1 MAIPPFVVPFVTGA
15 LTELQEQKRVS
26 DEIAGSV
33 VDNVSKHVLGVEIPA
48 EKKLIKDQENLKNQY
63 ASRFSQKVAT
73 GMDAMGLFESGSER
87 GLFDSVR
94 ITFGDKYSID
104 EIAKKIEG
112 TSDEDFA
119 KLASVSFIGDRKKAL
134 EDRAAHIDKVLGDTA
149 NIKDLL
155 IDKKP
160 TGIAKFIG
168 EPLGRKDATTAEARL
183 TQQLE
188 GPTAPVTT
196 TGVDAA
202 SILGLDKG
210 TGKGYMSLEPNLKTS
225 VFNSA
230 SIAYNRLEKNAATKR
245 FRKNFTKDYNPEIH
259 GPSEDMYGLMN
270 YFQNYYL
277 PQIQGIEY
285 DGPNKVGKPLSAEEV
300 SNLNKEAS
308 KGAPKKATAK
318 VKPIEGEEFE
328 YQGKIYTIPE
338 RFKGQSLPETVKRSI
353 ASQQDKFS
361 FTGLDENNPQ
371 VQLAQDAI
379 NRARA
384 AGNDDAVEAIKD
396 QLRKDLRVSNLE
408 GLIK

>member
-48 EKKLIKDQENLKNQY
+48 ERKLIKAQESLKNQY
-63 ASRFSQKVAT
+63 SSRYSQKVAD
-73 GMDAMGLFESGSER
+73 GMDAMGLFETGSEQ
-87 GLFDSVR
+87 GLFNAVK
-94 ITFGDKYSID
+94 IAFGDKYSIN

-112 TSDEDFA
+112 TSDEDYA
-119 KLASVSFIGDRKKAL
+119 KLASISFIGDRKKAL
-134 EDRAAHIDKVLGDTA
+134 EDRATHIDKVLGDTA

-160 TGIAKFIG
+160 TGMAKFIG
-168 EPLGRKDATTAEARL
+168 EPLGKRDEATAQARL
-183 TQQLE
+183 TQELE

-196 TGVDAA
+196 TGVNAA
-202 SILGLDKG
+202 SILGLDKT
-210 TGKGYMSLEPNLKTS
+210 TGANYSGLGVDERARLVGQARQVY
-225 VFNSA
+225 SA
-230 SIAYNRLEKNAATKR
+230 LEKNQASKR
-245 FRKNFTKDYNPEIH
+245 FKKNFSADYNPKIH
-259 GPSEDMYGLMN
+259 GPSEDLYGFRN
-270 YFQNYYL
+270 FYQNYYL
-277 PQIQGIEY
+277 PQEVGITY
-285 DGPNKVGKPLSAEEV
+285 DLENKIESEAATKTIDKPGV
-300 SNLNKEAS
+300 
-308 KGAPKKATAK
+308 PKKVTPK
-318 VKPIEGEEFE
+318 VKAIKGEEFE

-338 RFKGQSLPETVKRSI
+338 RFKGQSLPETLKRSI
-353 ASQQDKFS
+353 ASQQDKFQ
-361 FTGLDENNPQ
+361 FAGLNENNPQ

-408 GLIK
+408 GVIK

>member
-1 MAIPPFVVPFVTGA
+1 MATPFLVPFVTGA

-48 EKKLIKDQENLKNQY
+48 ERKLIKDQESLKNQY
-63 ASRFSQKVAT
+63 ADRFGSKVAV
-73 GMDAMGLFESGSER
+73 GMDAMGLFETGTEQ
-87 GLFDSVR
+87 GLFNAVR

-104 EIAKKIEG
+104 EIAKKIDA
-112 TSDEDFA
+112 TSDEDYA
-119 KLASVSFIGDRKKAL
+119 KLASKSFIGNRKKAL
-134 EDRAAHIDKVLGDTA
+134 ENRAAHIDKVLGDTS

-155 IDKKP
+155 INKKP
-160 TGIAKFIG
+160 TGLAKFIG
-168 EPLGRKDATTAEARL
+168 EPLGKGDEATAEARL
-183 TQQLE
+183 TQELE

-196 TGVDAA
+196 TGVNAA

-210 TGKGYMSLEPNLKTS
+210 TGKGFMGLEPNLKTS

-230 SIAYNRLEKNAATKR
+230 SVAYNRLEKNAATKR
-245 FRKNFTKDYNPEIH
+245 FRKNFTKDYNAEIH

-285 DGPNKVGKPLSAEEV
+285 DGPNKVGKPLSQQDV
-300 SNLNKEAS
+300 SNLNKES
-308 KGAPKKATAK
+308 SEGAPKKVTPKIKA
-318 VKPIEGEEFE
+318 IEGEEFE

-338 RFKGQSLPETVKRSI
+338 RFKGQFLPETVKRSI

-361 FTGLDENNPQ
+361 FTGLDENNER

-384 AGNDDAVEAIKD
+384 AGNDDAVEAIKE

>member
-48 EKKLIKDQENLKNQY
+48 ERKLIKAQESLKNQY
-63 ASRFSQKVAT
+63 SSRYSQKVAD
-73 GMDAMGLFESGSER
+73 GMDAMGLFETGSEQ
-87 GLFDSVR
+87 GLFNAVK
-94 ITFGDKYSID
+94 IAFGDKYSIN

-112 TSDEDFA
+112 TSDEDYA
-119 KLASVSFIGDRKKAL
+119 KLASISFIGDRKKAL
-134 EDRAAHIDKVLGDTA
+134 EDRATHIDKVLGDTA

-160 TGIAKFIG
+160 TGMAKFIG
-168 EPLGRKDATTAEARL
+168 EPLGKKDEATAQARL
-183 TQQLE
+183 TQELE

-196 TGVDAA
+196 TGVNAA
-202 SILGLDKG
+202 SILGLDKT
-210 TGKGYMSLEPNLKTS
+210 TGANYSGLGVDERARLVGQARQVY
-225 VFNSA
+225 SA
-230 SIAYNRLEKNAATKR
+230 LEKNQASKR
-245 FRKNFTKDYNPEIH
+245 FKKNFSADYNPKIH
-259 GPSEDMYGLMN
+259 GPSEDLYGFRN
-270 YFQNYYL
+270 FYQNYYL
-277 PQIQGIEY
+277 PQEVGITY
-285 DGPNKVGKPLSAEEV
+285 DLENKIESEAATKTIDKPGV
-300 SNLNKEAS
+300 
-308 KGAPKKATAK
+308 PKKVTPK
-318 VKPIEGEEFE
+318 VKAIKGEEFE

-338 RFKGQSLPETVKRSI
+338 RFKGQSLPETLKRSI
-353 ASQQDKFS
+353 ASQQDKFQ
-361 FTGLDENNPQ
+361 FAGLNENNPQ

>member
-1 MAIPPFVVPFVTGA
+1 
-15 LTELQEQKRVS
+15 
-26 DEIAGSV
+26 
-33 VDNVSKHVLGVEIPA
+33 
-48 EKKLIKDQENLKNQY
+48 
-63 ASRFSQKVAT
+63 
-73 GMDAMGLFESGSER
+73 
-87 GLFDSVR
+87 VR

-104 EIAKKIEG
+104 EIAKKIEA

-202 SILGLDKG
+202 SILGLDKT
-210 TGKGYMSLEPNLKTS
+210 TGANYSGLDVNERARLVNQARQVY
-225 VFNSA
+225 SA
-230 SIAYNRLEKNAATKR
+230 LEKNQASKR
-245 FRKNFTKDYNPEIH
+245 FKKNFSADYDPKIH
-259 GPSEDMYGLMN
+259 GPSEELYGFRN
-270 YFQNYYL
+270 FYQNYYL
-277 PQIQGIEY
+277 PQEVGITY
-285 DGPNKVGKPLSAEEV
+285 DLENKIESEAATKTIDKPGV
-300 SNLNKEAS
+300 
-308 KGAPKKATAK
+308 PKKVTPEIKAIK
-318 VKPIEGEEFE
+318 GEEFE

-338 RFKGQSLPETVKRSI
+338 RFKGQFLPDTVKRSI
-353 ASQQDKFS
+353 ASQQDKFQ
-361 FTGLDENNPQ
+361 FAGLNENNPR
-371 VQLAQDAI
+371 VQLAQESI
-379 NRARA
+379 NKARA
-384 AGNDDAVEAIKD
+384 AGNDDAVEAIKE

>member
-202 SILGLDKG
+202 SILGLDKT
-210 TGKGYMSLEPNLKTS
+210 TGANYSGLDVNERARLVNQARQVY
-225 VFNSA
+225 SA
-230 SIAYNRLEKNAATKR
+230 LEKNQASKR
-245 FRKNFTKDYNPEIH
+245 FKKNFSADYDPKIH
-259 GPSEDMYGLMN
+259 GPSEELYGFRN
-270 YFQNYYL
+270 FYQNYYL
-277 PQIQGIEY
+277 PQEVGITY
-285 DGPNKVGKPLSAEEV
+285 DLENKIESEAATKTIDKPGV
-300 SNLNKEAS
+300 
-308 KGAPKKATAK
+308 PKKVTPEIKAIK
-318 VKPIEGEEFE
+318 GEEFE

-338 RFKGQSLPETVKRSI
+338 RFKGQSLPETLKKSI
-353 ASQQDKFS
+353 ASQQDKFQ
-361 FTGLDENNPQ
+361 FAGLNENNPR
-371 VQLAQDAI
+371 VQLAQESI
-379 NRARA
+379 NKARA
-384 AGNDDAVEAIKD
+384 AGNDDAVEAIKE

>member
-1 MAIPPFVVPFVTGA
+1 MATPFLVPFVTGA

-48 EKKLIKDQENLKNQY
+48 ERKLIKSQESLKNQY
-63 ASRFSQKVAT
+63 ADRFGSKVAV
-73 GMDAMGLFESGSER
+73 GMDAMGLFETGTEE
-87 GLFDSVR
+87 GLFKAVR

-104 EIAKKIEG
+104 EIAKKIDA
-112 TSDEDFA
+112 TSEEDYS
-119 KLASVSFIGDRKKAL
+119 KLASKSFIGNRKKAL
-134 EDRAAHIDKVLGDTA
+134 EDRASHIDKVLGDTA

-160 TGIAKFIG
+160 TGLAKFIG
-168 EPLGRKDATTAEARL
+168 EPLGKGDEATAQARL
-183 TQQLE
+183 TQELE

-196 TGVDAA
+196 TGVNAA
-202 SILGLDKG
+202 SILGLDKT
-210 TGKGYMSLEPNLKTS
+210 TGANYSGLNVDERARLVGQARQVY
-225 VFNSA
+225 SA
-230 SIAYNRLEKNAATKR
+230 LEKNQASKR
-245 FRKNFTKDYNPEIH
+245 FKKNFSADYDPKIH
-259 GPSEDMYGLMN
+259 GPSEELYGFRN
-270 YFQNYYL
+270 FYQNYYL
-277 PQIQGIEY
+277 PQEVGISY
-285 DGPNKVGKPLSAEEV
+285 DLENKIESEAATKTIEKP
-300 SNLNKEAS
+300 
-308 KGAPKKATAK
+308 GAPKKATAK

-361 FTGLDENNPQ
+361 FTGLDENNEQ

>member
-48 EKKLIKDQENLKNQY
+48 ERKLIKAQENLKNQY
-63 ASRFSQKVAT
+63 ESRFGTKVAS
-73 GMDAMGLFESGSER
+73 GMDAMGLFESWTEQ
-87 GLFDSVR
+87 GLFNSVR

-104 EIAKKIEG
+104 EIAKKIDG
-112 TSDEDFA
+112 TSDEDYA

-168 EPLGRKDATTAEARL
+168 EPLGRKDETTAQARL
-183 TQQLE
+183 TQALE

-202 SILGLDKG
+202 SILGLDKT
-210 TGKGYMSLEPNLKTS
+210 TGANYSGLGVDERARLVGQARQVY
-225 VFNSA
+225 SA
-230 SIAYNRLEKNAATKR
+230 LEKNQASKR
-245 FRKNFTKDYNPEIH
+245 FKKNFSADYDPKIH
-259 GPSEDMYGLMN
+259 GPSEELYGFRN
-270 YFQNYYL
+270 FYQNYYL
-277 PQIQGIEY
+277 PQEVGITY
-285 DGPNKVGKPLSAEEV
+285 DLENKIESEAATKTIDKPGV
-300 SNLNKEAS
+300 
-308 KGAPKKATAK
+308 PKKVTPK
-318 VKPIEGEEFE
+318 VKAIKGEEFE

-338 RFKGQSLPETVKRSI
+338 RFKGQSLPETLKRSI
-353 ASQQDKFS
+353 ASQQDKFQ
-361 FTGLDENNPQ
+361 FAGLNENNPR

>member
-48 EKKLIKDQENLKNQY
+48 ERKLIKAQESLKNQY
-63 ASRFSQKVAT
+63 SSRYSQKVAD
-73 GMDAMGLFESGSER
+73 GMDAMGLFETGSEQ
-87 GLFDSVR
+87 GLFNAVK
-94 ITFGDKYSID
+94 IAFGDKYSIN

-112 TSDEDFA
+112 TSDEDYA
-119 KLASVSFIGDRKKAL
+119 KLASISFIGDRKKAL
-134 EDRAAHIDKVLGDTA
+134 EDRATHIDKVLGDTA

-160 TGIAKFIG
+160 TGMAKFIG
-168 EPLGRKDATTAEARL
+168 EPLGKRDEATAQARL
-183 TQQLE
+183 TQELE

-196 TGVDAA
+196 TGVNAA
-202 SILGLDKG
+202 SILGLDKT
-210 TGKGYMSLEPNLKTS
+210 TGANYSGLGVDERARLVGQARQVY
-225 VFNSA
+225 SA
-230 SIAYNRLEKNAATKR
+230 LEKNQASKR
-245 FRKNFTKDYNPEIH
+245 FKKNFSADYNPKIH
-259 GPSEDMYGLMN
+259 GPSEDLYGFRN
-270 YFQNYYL
+270 FYQNYYL
-277 PQIQGIEY
+277 PQEVGITY
-285 DGPNKVGKPLSAEEV
+285 DLENKIESEAATKTIDKP
-300 SNLNKEAS
+300 
-308 KGAPKKATAK
+308 GGPKKVTPK
-318 VKPIEGEEFE
+318 VKAIKGEEFE

-338 RFKGQSLPETVKRSI
+338 RFKGQSLPETLKRSI
-353 ASQQDKFS
+353 ASQQDKFQ
-361 FTGLDENNPQ
+361 FAGLNENNPQ

>member
-48 EKKLIKDQENLKNQY
+48 EKKLIKAQEDLKNQY
-63 ASRFSQKVAT
+63 ASRFGTKVAS
-73 GMDAMGLFESGSER
+73 GMDAMGLFESGSEQ
-87 GLFDSVR
+87 GLFNSVR

-104 EIAKKIEG
+104 EIAKKIDG
-112 TSDEDFA
+112 TSDEDYA

-168 EPLGRKDATTAEARL
+168 EPLGKKDETTAQARL
-183 TQQLE
+183 TQELE
-188 GPTAPVTT
+188 GSTAPVTT

-202 SILGLDKG
+202 SILGLDKT
-210 TGKGYMSLEPNLKTS
+210 TGANYSGLGVDERARLVNQANL
-225 VFNSA
+225 
-230 SIAYNRLEKNAATKR
+230 IYNRLEKNQVSKR
-245 FRKNFTKDYNPEIH
+245 FKDNFSADYDPNKPFH
-259 GPSEDMYGLMN
+259 GPSKELYGFRN
-270 YFQNYYL
+270 SYQNYYL
-277 PQIQGIEY
+277 PQEVGISY
-285 DGPNKVGKPLSAEEV
+285 DLENKIESEAATKTIEKPGV
-300 SNLNKEAS
+300 
-308 KGAPKKATAK
+308 PKKVTPE
-318 VKPIEGEEFE
+318 VKAIKGEEFE
-328 YQGKIYTIPE
+328 YQGKIYPIPP

-353 ASQQDKFS
+353 ASQQDKFQ
-361 FTGLDENNPQ
+361 FKGLDESNPQ
-371 VQLAQDAI
+371 VQLAQEAI
-379 NRARA
+379 NKARA
-384 AGNDDAVEAIKD
+384 VGNDDAVEAIKD

>member
-48 EKKLIKDQENLKNQY
+48 EKKLIKAQEDLKNQY
-63 ASRFSQKVAT
+63 ASRFGTKVAS
-73 GMDAMGLFESGSER
+73 GMDAMGLFESGTEQ
-87 GLFDSVR
+87 GLFNSVR

-104 EIAKKIEG
+104 EIAKKIDG
-112 TSDEDFA
+112 TSDEDYA

-168 EPLGRKDATTAEARL
+168 EPLGRKDETTAQAKL
-183 TQQLE
+183 TQELE

-202 SILGLDKG
+202 SILGLDKT
-210 TGKGYMSLEPNLKTS
+210 TGANYSGLDVNERARLVNQARQVY
-225 VFNSA
+225 SA
-230 SIAYNRLEKNAATKR
+230 LEKNQASKR
-245 FRKNFTKDYNPEIH
+245 FKKNFSADYDPKIH
-259 GPSEDMYGLMN
+259 GPSEELYGFRN
-270 YFQNYYL
+270 FYQNYYL
-277 PQIQGIEY
+277 PQEVGITY
-285 DGPNKVGKPLSAEEV
+285 DLENKIESEAATKTIDKPGV
-300 SNLNKEAS
+300 
-308 KGAPKKATAK
+308 PKKVTPEIKAIK
-318 VKPIEGEEFE
+318 GEEFE

-338 RFKGQSLPETVKRSI
+338 RFKGQSLPETLKKSI
-353 ASQQDKFS
+353 ASQQDKFQ
-361 FTGLDENNPQ
+361 FAGLNENNPR

-384 AGNDDAVEAIKD
+384 AGNDDAVEAIKE

>member
-48 EKKLIKDQENLKNQY
+48 ERKLIKAQENLKNQY
-63 ASRFSQKVAT
+63 ESRFGTKVAS
-73 GMDAMGLFESGSER
+73 GMDAMGLFESGTEQ
-87 GLFDSVR
+87 GLFNSVR

-104 EIAKKIEG
+104 EIAKKIDG
-112 TSDEDFA
+112 TSDEDYA

-183 TQQLE
+183 TQELE

-202 SILGLDKG
+202 SILGLDKT
-210 TGKGYMSLEPNLKTS
+210 TGANYSGLDVNERARLVNQARQVY
-225 VFNSA
+225 SA
-230 SIAYNRLEKNAATKR
+230 LEKNQASKR
-245 FRKNFTKDYNPEIH
+245 FKKNFSADYNPKIH
-259 GPSEDMYGLMN
+259 GPSEDLYGFRN
-270 YFQNYYL
+270 FYQNYYL
-277 PQIQGIEY
+277 PQEVGITY
-285 DGPNKVGKPLSAEEV
+285 DLENKIESEAATKTIDKPGV
-300 SNLNKEAS
+300 
-308 KGAPKKATAK
+308 PKKVTPK
-318 VKPIEGEEFE
+318 VKAIKGEEFE

-338 RFKGQSLPETVKRSI
+338 RFKGQSLPETLKRSI
-353 ASQQDKFS
+353 ASQQDKFQ
-361 FTGLDENNPQ
+361 FAGLNENNPR

-384 AGNDDAVEAIKD
+384 AGNDDAVEAIKE

>member
-15 LTELQEQKRVS
+15 ITELQEQKRVS

-48 EKKLIKDQENLKNQY
+48 ERKLIKSQESLKNQY
-63 ASRFSQKVAT
+63 ADRFGSKVAV
-73 GMDAMGLFESGSER
+73 GMDAMGLFETGTEQ
-87 GLFDSVR
+87 GLFNAVR

-104 EIAKKIEG
+104 EIAKKIDG
-112 TSDEDFA
+112 TSDEDYA

-168 EPLGRKDATTAEARL
+168 EPLGKKDETTAQARL
-183 TQQLE
+183 TQELE

-202 SILGLDKG
+202 SILGLDKT
-210 TGKGYMSLEPNLKTS
+210 TGANYSGLGVDERARLVNQANL
-225 VFNSA
+225 
-230 SIAYNRLEKNAATKR
+230 IYNRLEKNQVSKR
-245 FRKNFTKDYNPEIH
+245 FKDNFSADYDPNKPFH
-259 GPSEDMYGLMN
+259 GPSEVLYGFRN
-270 YFQNYYL
+270 FYQNYYL
-277 PQIQGIEY
+277 PQEVGISY
-285 DGPNKVGKPLSAEEV
+285 DLENKIESDAAIKTIEKP
-300 SNLNKEAS
+300 
-308 KGAPKKATAK
+308 GAPKKATPKIKAIK
-318 VKPIEGEEFE
+318 GEEFE

-353 ASQQDKFS
+353 ASQQDKFQ
-361 FTGLDENNPQ
+361 FAGLNENNPR
-371 VQLAQDAI
+371 VQLAQEAI
-379 NRARA
+379 NKARA

>member
-48 EKKLIKDQENLKNQY
+48 ERKLIKAQESLKNQY
-63 ASRFSQKVAT
+63 SSRYSQKVAD
-73 GMDAMGLFESGSER
+73 GMDAMGLFETGSEQ
-87 GLFDSVR
+87 GLFNAVK
-94 ITFGDKYSID
+94 IAFGDKYSIN

-112 TSDEDFA
+112 TSDEDYA
-119 KLASVSFIGDRKKAL
+119 KLASISFIGDRKKAL
-134 EDRAAHIDKVLGDTA
+134 EDRATHIDKVLGDTA

-160 TGIAKFIG
+160 TGMAKFIG
-168 EPLGRKDATTAEARL
+168 EPLGKRDEATAQARL
-183 TQQLE
+183 TQELE
-188 GPTAPVTT
+188 GPTAPVPT
-196 TGVDAA
+196 TGVNAA
-202 SILGLDKG
+202 SILGLDKT
-210 TGKGYMSLEPNLKTS
+210 TGANYSGLGVDERARLVGQARQVY
-225 VFNSA
+225 SA
-230 SIAYNRLEKNAATKR
+230 LEKNQASKR
-245 FRKNFTKDYNPEIH
+245 FKKNFSADYNPKIH
-259 GPSEDMYGLMN
+259 GPSEDLYGFRN
-270 YFQNYYL
+270 FYQNYYL
-277 PQIQGIEY
+277 PQEVGITY
-285 DGPNKVGKPLSAEEV
+285 DLENKIESEAATKTIDKPGV
-300 SNLNKEAS
+300 
-308 KGAPKKATAK
+308 PKKVTPK
-318 VKPIEGEEFE
+318 VKAIKGEEFE

-338 RFKGQSLPETVKRSI
+338 RFKGQSLPETLKRSI
-353 ASQQDKFS
+353 ASQQDKFQ
-361 FTGLDENNPQ
+361 FAGLNENNPQ

>member
-1 MAIPPFVVPFVTGA
+1 MATPFLVPFVTGA

-48 EKKLIKDQENLKNQY
+48 ERKLIKAQESLKNQY
-63 ASRFSQKVAT
+63 SSRYSQKVAD
-73 GMDAMGLFESGSER
+73 GMDAMGLFETGSEQ
-87 GLFDSVR
+87 GLFNAVK
-94 ITFGDKYSID
+94 IAFGDKYSIN

-112 TSDEDFA
+112 TSDEDYA
-119 KLASVSFIGDRKKAL
+119 KLASISFIGDRKKAL
-134 EDRAAHIDKVLGDTA
+134 EDRATHIDKVLGDTA

-160 TGIAKFIG
+160 TGMAKFIG
-168 EPLGRKDATTAEARL
+168 EPLGKRDEATAQARL
-183 TQQLE
+183 TQELE

-196 TGVDAA
+196 TGVNAA
-202 SILGLDKG
+202 SILGLDKT
-210 TGKGYMSLEPNLKTS
+210 TGANYSGLGVDERARLVGQARQVY
-225 VFNSA
+225 SA
-230 SIAYNRLEKNAATKR
+230 LEKNQASKR
-245 FRKNFTKDYNPEIH
+245 FKKNFSADYNPKIH
-259 GPSEDMYGLMN
+259 GPSEDLYGFRN
-270 YFQNYYL
+270 FYQNYYL
-277 PQIQGIEY
+277 PQEVGITY
-285 DGPNKVGKPLSAEEV
+285 DLENKIESEAATKTIDKPGV
-300 SNLNKEAS
+300 
-308 KGAPKKATAK
+308 PKKVTPK
-318 VKPIEGEEFE
+318 VKAIKGEEFE

-338 RFKGQSLPETVKRSI
+338 RFKGQSLPETLKRSI
-353 ASQQDKFS
+353 ASQQDKFQ
-361 FTGLDENNPQ
+361 FAGLNENNPQ

>member
-15 LTELQEQKRVS
+15 LTELHEQKRVS

-48 EKKLIKDQENLKNQY
+48 ERKLIKAQESLKNKY
-63 ASRFSQKVAT
+63 SSRYSQKVAD
-73 GMDAMGLFESGSER
+73 GMDAMGLFETGSEQ
-87 GLFDSVR
+87 GLFNAVK
-94 ITFGDKYSID
+94 IAFGDKYSIN

-112 TSDEDFA
+112 TSDEDYA

-168 EPLGRKDATTAEARL
+168 EPLGRKDETTAQARL
-183 TQQLE
+183 TQALE

-202 SILGLDKG
+202 SILGLDKT
-210 TGKGYMSLEPNLKTS
+210 TGANYSGLGVDERARLVGQARQVYSALEN
-225 VFNSA
+225 NQA
-230 SIAYNRLEKNAATKR
+230 SKR
-245 FRKNFTKDYNPEIH
+245 FKKNFYADYNPKIH
-259 GPSEDMYGLMN
+259 GPSEDLYGFRN
-270 YFQNYYL
+270 FYQNYYL
-277 PQIQGIEY
+277 PQEVGITY
-285 DGPNKVGKPLSAEEV
+285 DLENKIESEAATKTIDKPGV
-300 SNLNKEAS
+300 
-308 KGAPKKATAK
+308 PKKVTPK
-318 VKPIEGEEFE
+318 VKAIKGEEFE

-338 RFKGQSLPETVKRSI
+338 RFKGQSLPETLKKSI
-353 ASQQDKFS
+353 ASQQDKFQ
-361 FTGLDENNPQ
+361 FAGLNENNPR

>member
-15 LTELQEQKRVS
+15 LTELQEQKKVS

-48 EKKLIKDQENLKNQY
+48 ERKLIKAQESLKNQY
-63 ASRFSQKVAT
+63 SSRYSQKVAD
-73 GMDAMGLFESGSER
+73 GMDAMGLFETGSEQ
-87 GLFDSVR
+87 GLFNAVK
-94 ITFGDKYSID
+94 IAFGDKYSIN

-112 TSDEDFA
+112 TSDEDYA
-119 KLASVSFIGDRKKAL
+119 KLASISFIGDRKKAL
-134 EDRAAHIDKVLGDTA
+134 EDRATHIDKVLGDTA

-160 TGIAKFIG
+160 TGMAKFIG
-168 EPLGRKDATTAEARL
+168 EPLGKRDEATAQARL
-183 TQQLE
+183 TQELE

-196 TGVDAA
+196 TGVNAA
-202 SILGLDKG
+202 SILGLDKT
-210 TGKGYMSLEPNLKTS
+210 TGANYSGLGVDERARLVGQARQVY
-225 VFNSA
+225 SA
-230 SIAYNRLEKNAATKR
+230 LEKNQASKR
-245 FRKNFTKDYNPEIH
+245 FKKNFSADYNPKIH
-259 GPSEDMYGLMN
+259 GPSEDLYGFRN
-270 YFQNYYL
+270 FYQNYYL
-277 PQIQGIEY
+277 PQEVGITY
-285 DGPNKVGKPLSAEEV
+285 DLENKIESEAATKTIDKPGV
-300 SNLNKEAS
+300 
-308 KGAPKKATAK
+308 PKKVTPK
-318 VKPIEGEEFE
+318 VKAIKGEEFE

-338 RFKGQSLPETVKRSI
+338 RFKGQSLPETLKRSI
-353 ASQQDKFS
+353 ASQQDKFQ
-361 FTGLDENNPQ
+361 FAGLNENNPQ

>member
-48 EKKLIKDQENLKNQY
+48 EKKLIKAQEDLKNQY
-63 ASRFSQKVAT
+63 ASRFGTKVAS
-73 GMDAMGLFESGSER
+73 GMDAMGLFESGSEQ
-87 GLFDSVR
+87 GLFNSVR

-104 EIAKKIEG
+104 EIAKKIDG
-112 TSDEDFA
+112 TSDEDYA

-168 EPLGRKDATTAEARL
+168 EPLGKKDETTAQARL
-183 TQQLE
+183 TQELE
-188 GPTAPVTT
+188 GSTAPVTT

-202 SILGLDKG
+202 SILGLDKT
-210 TGKGYMSLEPNLKTS
+210 TGANYSGLGVDERARLVNQANL
-225 VFNSA
+225 
-230 SIAYNRLEKNAATKR
+230 IYNRLEKNQVSKR
-245 FRKNFTKDYNPEIH
+245 FKDNFSADYDPNKPFH
-259 GPSEDMYGLMN
+259 GPSKELYGFRN
-270 YFQNYYL
+270 FYQNYYL
-277 PQIQGIEY
+277 PQEVGISY
-285 DGPNKVGKPLSAEEV
+285 DLENKIESEAATKTIEKPGV
-300 SNLNKEAS
+300 
-308 KGAPKKATAK
+308 PKKVTPE
-318 VKPIEGEEFE
+318 VKAIKGEEFE
-328 YQGKIYTIPE
+328 YQGKIYPIPP

-353 ASQQDKFS
+353 ASQQDKFQ
-361 FTGLDENNPQ
+361 FKGLDESNPQ
-371 VQLAQDAI
+371 VQLAQEAI
-379 NRARA
+379 NKARA
-384 AGNDDAVEAIKD
+384 VGNDDAVEAIKD

>member
-1 MAIPPFVVPFVTGA
+1 MATPFLVPFVTGA

-48 EKKLIKDQENLKNQY
+48 ERKLIKSQESLKNQY
-63 ASRFSQKVAT
+63 ADRFGSKVAV
-73 GMDAMGLFESGSER
+73 GMDAMGLFETGTEQ
-87 GLFDSVR
+87 GLFNAVR

-104 EIAKKIEG
+104 EIAKKIDA
-112 TSDEDFA
+112 TSDEDYS
-119 KLASVSFIGDRKKAL
+119 KLASKSFIGNRKKAL

-160 TGIAKFIG
+160 TGLAKFIG
-168 EPLGRKDATTAEARL
+168 EPLGKGDEATAQARL
-183 TQQLE
+183 TQELE

-196 TGVDAA
+196 TGVNAA
-202 SILGLDKG
+202 SILGLDKT
-210 TGKGYMSLEPNLKTS
+210 TGANYSGLGVDERARLVNQANLIYS
-225 VFNSA
+225 
-230 SIAYNRLEKNAATKR
+230 RLEKNQVSKR
-245 FRKNFTKDYNPEIH
+245 FKDNFSADYNPDKPFH
-259 GPSEDMYGLMN
+259 GPSKELYGFRN
-270 YFQNYYL
+270 FYQNYYL
-277 PQIQGIEY
+277 PQEVGITY
-285 DGPNKVGKPLSAEEV
+285 DLENKIDSDAAIKTPDKPGV
-300 SNLNKEAS
+300 
-308 KGAPKKATAK
+308 PKKVTPEI
-318 VKPIEGEEFE
+318 KPIEGEEFE

-338 RFKGQSLPETVKRSI
+338 RFKGQSLPETVKRSL
-353 ASQQDKFS
+353 ASQQDKFQ
-361 FTGLDENNPQ
+361 FAGLDENNPR

>member
-48 EKKLIKDQENLKNQY
+48 ERKLIKAQESLKNQY
-63 ASRFSQKVAT
+63 SSRYSQKVAD
-73 GMDAMGLFESGSER
+73 GMDAMGLFETGSEQ
-87 GLFDSVR
+87 GLFNAVK
-94 ITFGDKYSID
+94 IAFGDKYSIN

-112 TSDEDFA
+112 TSDEDYA
-119 KLASVSFIGDRKKAL
+119 KLASISFIGDRKKAL
-134 EDRAAHIDKVLGDTA
+134 EDRATHIDKVLGDTA

-160 TGIAKFIG
+160 TGMAKFIG
-168 EPLGRKDATTAEARL
+168 EPLGKRDEATAQARL
-183 TQQLE
+183 TQELE

-196 TGVDAA
+196 TGVNAA
-202 SILGLDKG
+202 SILGLDKT
-210 TGKGYMSLEPNLKTS
+210 TGANYSGLGVDERARLVGQARQVY
-225 VFNSA
+225 SA
-230 SIAYNRLEKNAATKR
+230 LEKNQASKR
-245 FRKNFTKDYNPEIH
+245 FKKNFSADYNPKIH
-259 GPSEDMYGLMN
+259 GPSEDLYGFRN
-270 YFQNYYL
+270 FYQNYYL
-277 PQIQGIEY
+277 PQEVGITY
-285 DGPNKVGKPLSAEEV
+285 DLENKIESEAATKTIDKPGV
-300 SNLNKEAS
+300 
-308 KGAPKKATAK
+308 PKKVTPK
-318 VKPIEGEEFE
+318 VKAIKGEEFE

-338 RFKGQSLPETVKRSI
+338 RFKGQSLPETLKRSI
-353 ASQQDKFS
+353 ASQQDKFQ
-361 FTGLDENNPQ
+361 FAGLNENNPQ

>member
-48 EKKLIKDQENLKNQY
+48 ERKLIKAQENLKNQY
-63 ASRFSQKVAT
+63 ESRFGTKVAS
-73 GMDAMGLFESGSER
+73 GMDAMGLFESGTEQ
-87 GLFDSVR
+87 GLFNSVR

-104 EIAKKIEG
+104 EIAKKIDG
-112 TSDEDFA
+112 TSDEDYA

-183 TQQLE
+183 TQELE

-202 SILGLDKG
+202 SILGLDKT
-210 TGKGYMSLEPNLKTS
+210 TGANYSGLDVNERARLVNQARQVY
-225 VFNSA
+225 SA
-230 SIAYNRLEKNAATKR
+230 LEKNQASKR
-245 FRKNFTKDYNPEIH
+245 FKKNFSADYDPKIH
-259 GPSEDMYGLMN
+259 GPSEELYGFRN
-270 YFQNYYL
+270 FYQNYYL
-277 PQIQGIEY
+277 PQEVGITY
-285 DGPNKVGKPLSAEEV
+285 DLENKIESEAATKTIDKPGV
-300 SNLNKEAS
+300 
-308 KGAPKKATAK
+308 PKKVTPEIKAIK
-318 VKPIEGEEFE
+318 GEEFE

-338 RFKGQSLPETVKRSI
+338 RFKGQSLPETLKKSI
-353 ASQQDKFS
+353 ASQQDKFQ
-361 FTGLDENNPQ
+361 FAGLNENNPR

>member
-48 EKKLIKDQENLKNQY
+48 ERKLIKAQESLKNQY
-63 ASRFSQKVAT
+63 SSRYSQKVAD
-73 GMDAMGLFESGSER
+73 GMDAMGLFETGSEQ
-87 GLFDSVR
+87 GLFNAVK
-94 ITFGDKYSID
+94 IAFGDKYSIN

-112 TSDEDFA
+112 TSDEDYA
-119 KLASVSFIGDRKKAL
+119 KLASISFIGDRKKAL
-134 EDRAAHIDKVLGDTA
+134 EDRATHIDKVLGDTA

-160 TGIAKFIG
+160 TGMAKFIG
-168 EPLGRKDATTAEARL
+168 EPLGKRDEATAQARL
-183 TQQLE
+183 TQELE

-196 TGVDAA
+196 TGVNAA
-202 SILGLDKG
+202 SILGLDKT
-210 TGKGYMSLEPNLKTS
+210 TGANYSGLGVDERARLVGQARQVY
-225 VFNSA
+225 SA
-230 SIAYNRLEKNAATKR
+230 LEKNQASKR
-245 FRKNFTKDYNPEIH
+245 FKKNFSADYNPKIH
-259 GPSEDMYGLMN
+259 GPSEDLYGFRN
-270 YFQNYYL
+270 FYQNYYL
-277 PQIQGIEY
+277 PQEVCITYDLENKIESEAATKTI
-285 DGPNKVGKPLSAEEV
+285 DKPGV
-300 SNLNKEAS
+300 
-308 KGAPKKATAK
+308 PKKVTPK
-318 VKPIEGEEFE
+318 VKAIKGEEFE

-338 RFKGQSLPETVKRSI
+338 RFKGQSLPETLKRSI
-353 ASQQDKFS
+353 ASQQDKFQ
-361 FTGLDENNPQ
+361 FAGLNENNPQ